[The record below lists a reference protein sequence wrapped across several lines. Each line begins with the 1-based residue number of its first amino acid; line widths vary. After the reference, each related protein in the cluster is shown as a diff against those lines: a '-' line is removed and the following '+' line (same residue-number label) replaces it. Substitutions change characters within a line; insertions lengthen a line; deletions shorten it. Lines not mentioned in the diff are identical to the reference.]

1 MAEDVLCSASLV
13 MDESGHLVLT
23 LTPRAQDVHDK
34 AVRVMSAGDVDQLEG
49 DVVGLLCNRLHAK
62 LTSWPK

>member
-34 AVRVMSAGDVDQLEG
+34 AVRVLSAGDVD
-49 DVVGLLCNRLHAK
+49 
-62 LTSWPK
+62 